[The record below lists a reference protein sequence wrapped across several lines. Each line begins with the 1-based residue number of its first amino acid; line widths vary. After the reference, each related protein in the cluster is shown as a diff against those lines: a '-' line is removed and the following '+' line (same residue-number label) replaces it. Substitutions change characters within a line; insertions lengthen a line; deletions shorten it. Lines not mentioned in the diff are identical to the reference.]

1 MNPKLLIYPGM
12 FFKYKPSSPGSLSVI
27 SSQTLDH
34 DTLALITPGP
44 GIWQLGASEPRF
56 TEITQTSQY

>member
-12 FFKYKPSSPGSLSVI
+12 LFKYKPSSPGSLSVI

-44 GIWQLGASEPRF
+44 GI
-56 TEITQTSQY
+56 